1 MKIMFKKE
9 AEKYRSD
16 LLQELIDKIR
26 RGDNCQELSD
36 IELAFQKGGQLGYNM
51 ATEWHSVYD
60 ELPKENKKYWVLTS
74 SGEPKVDDWVS
85 VSWAYSDDIVAW
97 KEIVYPKEIRNT
109 NKERK

>member
-1 MKIMFKKE
+1 MFKKE

-26 RGDNCQELSD
+26 RGYNCQELSD
-36 IELAFQKGGQLGYNM
+36 IELAFQKGADCGYEKAN
-51 ATEWHSVYD
+51 EWHSVYD

>member
-1 MKIMFKKE
+1 MFKKE

-26 RGDNCQELSD
+26 RGYNCQELSD
-36 IELAFQKGGQLGYNM
+36 IELAFQKGAVVGYSKAN
-51 ATEWHSVYD
+51 EWHSVYD

-85 VSWAYSDDIVAW
+85 VGWVYSSDIIAW
-97 KEIVYPKEIRNT
+97 KEIVFPKEIRNT
-109 NKERK
+109 NKERE